1 MPPIPDKA
9 VADFKKI
16 IFQEYGVELTDE
28 DARARAEQFFAFFTV
43 VTQK

>member
-1 MPPIPDKA
+1 MPHIPEEA

-16 IFQEYGVELTDE
+16 ILQEYGVELTDE
-28 DARARAEQFFAFFTV
+28 DARTKAEQFFTLFTV